1 MHYLNLISVQ
11 LIKHNSNLSLF
22 RYVKRIFIFI
32 SKICMVK
39 ILYPEYILITANYC
53 FKSLHCLIKIVNVK
67 DQISEC
73 SSSDLYLSLAR
84 TVGRIHIIF
93 LASCIFEQRT
103 LADYKPW
110 RYGTLSMTRAL
121 YVLLLLSAAWV
132 RNLHCAHLKKFYRK
146 KTMLIQTT
154 FLATFII
161 WITWNISI
169 S

>member
-1 MHYLNLISVQ
+1 MFSLSKIIQIYLYSVT
-11 LIKHNSNLSLF
+11 LKM
-22 RYVKRIFIFI
+22 IFFFI

-121 YVLLLLSAAWV
+121 YVIAFVISCVSEKFTLCSP
-132 RNLHCAHLKKFYRK
+132 KKI
-146 KTMLIQTT
+146 L
-154 FLATFII
+154 
-161 WITWNISI
+161 
-169 S
+169 